1 MKTTRNKSFLLVGIL
16 AMSTWVSAQVLT
28 FSPQNSSI
36 VINGTSN
43 VHDWKSKTSQIK
55 GQMVFAD
62 NNQLKFL
69 SVDIPVKS
77 IKSGEKLMDSKTY
90 DTLGAEKNPTIS
102 FRMTDV
108 AGFQRNGNDISVAV
122 NGNLTIAGT
131 TKKVVL
137 KAKGKSNQNGVYT
150 FNGETQIKMS
160 DFGMKPP
167 TVLMG
172 TLKVGDLV
180 KLSFDVSLTENQ
192 KASVN

>member
-62 NNQLKFL
+62 NNQLKSL

>member
-1 MKTTRNKSFLLVGIL
+1 MKTARNKRFLLVGIL
-16 AMSTWVSAQVLT
+16 AISTWASAQVLT

-62 NNQLKFL
+62 NNQLKSL
-69 SVDIPVKS
+69 AVDIPVKS

-108 AGFQRNGNDISVAV
+108 AGFQRNGNDITLSV

-131 TKKVVL
+131 TKRVVL
-137 KAKGKSNQNGVYT
+137 RAKGKSNQNGVYT

-172 TLKVGDLV
+172 TLKVGDQV